1 MQASVAQP
9 YPDDAARWRAV
20 LARDPAAD
28 GAFCYA
34 VRTTGVF
41 CRPTCPARR
50 PRRDRVVFFDSPA
63 AARRAGYRPCR
74 RCAPETES
82 RPQRLVAQA
91 CALLDTAAPAPSL
104 AALAAAVGSSP
115 YHLHRLF
122 RRAVGLT
129 PRQYA
134 AVRRRQR
141 LQTALRAGEAVAAAQ
156 YAAGYGSSRAL
167 YAEASAALGMPPA
180 RYRAGGR
187 GERIAYDL
195 VDSPLGRLLV
205 AATAR
210 GVCALR
216 FGDDAALR
224 RELAAEFPHAALVHD
239 PAAVAPY
246 VAAVRAY
253 LAGGPLA
260 PDVPLDLRGTLFQQR
275 VWAALREIPA
285 GETRSYAAVARA
297 LGQPG
302 GARAVARA
310 CAANPV
316 AVLVPC
322 HRVVRG
328 DGGLSGYRWG
338 VERKRALLALEG
350 AGPPRGG
357 ELPRGRGA
365 RYGE

>member
-1 MQASVAQP
+1 V
-9 YPDDAARWRAV
+9 
-20 LARDPAAD
+20 
-28 GAFCYA
+28 
-34 VRTTGVF
+34 
-41 CRPTCPARR
+41 
-50 PRRDRVVFFDSPA
+50 

-74 RCAPETES
+74 RCTPEGQS
-82 RPQRLVAQA
+82 PPARLVARA
-91 CALLDTAAPAPSL
+91 CALLDAAETVPSL
-104 AALAAAVGSSP
+104 AALAAAVGCSP

-122 RRAVGLT
+122 RRIVGLT

-141 LQTALRAGEAVAAAQ
+141 LQRALRAGEAVAA
-156 YAAGYGSSRAL
+156 AL
-167 YAEASAALGMPPA
+167 YAEASAALGMTPG

-187 GERIAYDL
+187 GERIAYDV

-224 RELAAEFPHAALVHD
+224 RELAAEFPRATLVPD

-253 LAGGPLA
+253 LTGGLLL

-297 LGQPG
+297 LGQPSA
-302 GARAVARA
+302 ARAVARA

-338 VERKRALLALEG
+338 VERKRALLALERTG
-350 AGPPRGG
+350 QPRGG
-357 ELPRGRGA
+357 ELPRGPGA